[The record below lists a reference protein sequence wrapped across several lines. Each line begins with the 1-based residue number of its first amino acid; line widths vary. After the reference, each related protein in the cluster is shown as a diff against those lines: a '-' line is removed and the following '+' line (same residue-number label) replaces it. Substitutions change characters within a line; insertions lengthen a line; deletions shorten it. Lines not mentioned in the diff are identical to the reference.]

1 MLEEL
6 AVKYGM
12 KALGLLLAVAI
23 VVGGYYYIRH
33 QGALAQAAEDAAM
46 LAERN
51 AAEKA
56 DYDAQ
61 WNAALANVVKARETD
76 SFNYSKDISH
86 YAQITADSAAALE
99 RMRKQPRV
107 PAPESRGAAASR
119 ETHVSSGGIGGTR
132 TPSCEI
138 SEQERIEIAKMAEL
152 ALLTTAHIR
161 RTSDV
166 R

>member
-1 MLEEL
+1 MFADL
-6 AVKYGM
+6 AAKYGM
-12 KALGLLLAVAI
+12 KVLAVLLAVAV
-23 VVGGYYYIRH
+23 VVGGYYYIKH
-33 QGALAQAAEDAAM
+33 QGAVEQAAEDAAL

-61 WNAALANVVKARETD
+61 WNAALTNVVKARETD

-86 YAQITADSAAALE
+86 YAQITADSAATLE

-107 PAPESRGAAASR
+107 PASESRGAASGR
-119 ETHVSSGGIGGTR
+119 ETHVSGGGAGGIGTAG
-132 TPSCEI
+132 CEV
-138 SEQERIEIAKMAEL
+138 SESKRIEIAKMAEL
-152 ALLTTAHIR
+152 ALLVSAHVR
-161 RTSDV
+161 RTSNV